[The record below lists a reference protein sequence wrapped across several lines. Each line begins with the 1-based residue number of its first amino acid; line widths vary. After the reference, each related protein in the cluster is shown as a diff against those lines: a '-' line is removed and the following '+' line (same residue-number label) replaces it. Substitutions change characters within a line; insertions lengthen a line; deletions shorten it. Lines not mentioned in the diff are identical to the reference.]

1 MTNLDAGLVR
11 LLLGVAVLERA
22 EAAKRRVKKALALA
36 AIGLGITLAAAGTA
50 VLTLGQLATFLLEL
64 EIGRTNALIV
74 TAAGFAVLAI
84 ASGYFAWTQLMQ
96 VFDSRS
102 AKGPSLGAGEAEA
115 AKDPLWNLAGA
126 LAVGIVAGASRGH
139 GR

>member
-1 MTNLDAGLVR
+1 MTHLDAGLLR
-11 LLLGVAVLERA
+11 LLMGVAVLERA
-22 EAAKRRVKKALALA
+22 DAAKRRVKKALALA
-36 AIGLGITLAAAGTA
+36 AVGLGIAVATAGTA

-64 EIGRTNALIV
+64 HMGRGNALIV

-84 ASGYFAWTQLMQ
+84 AFGYFAWTQLLQ
-96 VFDSRS
+96 VFDAKS
-102 AKGPSLGAGEAEA
+102 ARKRTRGSSEADV

-139 GR
+139 ER